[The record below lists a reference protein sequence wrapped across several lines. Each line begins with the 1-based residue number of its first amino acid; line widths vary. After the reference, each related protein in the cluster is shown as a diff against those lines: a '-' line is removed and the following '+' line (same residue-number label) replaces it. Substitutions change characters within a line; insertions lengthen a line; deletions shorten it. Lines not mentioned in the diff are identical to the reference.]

1 MGCPV
6 VLQRIFPTQGLNPGL
21 LHCRQILYHLSTREV
36 HEYGSGSLSLLQGI
50 FPTGEDQIKLGSP
63 ILQTGSLPAELAQMV
78 KKLPAMWETW
88 VLSLVQED
96 PLEKEKATHSSILAW
111 IVSWTEESGRLHSM
125 GS

>member
-6 VLQRIFPTQGLNPGL
+6 VLQRIFPTQGSNPGL

-36 HEYGSGSLSLLQGI
+36 HEYRSGSLSLLQGI

-63 ILQTGSLPAELAQMV
+63 ELQTGSLPAELAQMV

-96 PLEKEKATHSSILAW
+96 PLKKEKATHSSSLAW
-111 IVSWTEESGRLHSM
+111 IVPWTEESGRLQSM

>member
-1 MGCPV
+1 MNTGV
-6 VLQRIFPTQGLNPGL
+6 
-21 LHCRQILYHLSTREV
+21 
-36 HEYGSGSLSLLQGI
+36 GSLSLLQGL

-63 ILQTGSLPAELAQMV
+63 VLQTDSLPAELAQMI
-78 KKLPAMWETW
+78 KKLPAMWDTW

-111 IVSWTEESGRLHSM
+111 IVPGTEESGRLQFM